1 MHRLI
6 APLVFS
12 SVLIIGAGTCLFLY
26 NGAQRANLAQAE
38 EYADEAVDRV
48 MQRLDQHLS
57 LLRATRAFF
66 IAHDSAVELKQF
78 RHFIDAL
85 EIDKH
90 YPGVQGIGF
99 AKWEK
104 TGDEAPSLSALH
116 RDYGPD
122 IRIWPDTDQ
131 SMRTPIMLLEPQDA
145 RNRAA
150 LGYDMFS
157 EAVRRAAITKAMS
170 SDQIAATGPVM
181 LVQEITTEKQAG
193 FLVYTALVGQL
204 DGKET
209 THTDGLQGFVYSPF
223 RAGDLFRAAFAQ
235 SPSLPVLVK
244 AHDSGNDAVTLY
256 EDTMYETRLQHSG
269 TVLPGRVIT
278 RKVVVADRQWIFDI
292 IVLPKQ
298 HWNLQDLAPII
309 AAMAF
314 FLLACMLAW
323 ITHSQLRALKAAHNL
338 RALSEKSLTEKDLLL
353 REMKH
358 RIKNSIARILAMA
371 RQSAH
376 HAEDIDSFSRTFT
389 ARLQAMANA
398 QDALTRS
405 HWQSANLKD
414 LLIKELRQVL
424 GDESCDD
431 RVMGPD
437 VELDERTTQ
446 ALGLTFHELSTNA
459 LKYSN
464 VSEDP
469 DVLSVT
475 WSIMKEGK
483 KESLHIRWV
492 EVSGDSLAAPEH
504 KGFGSKLIDA
514 NIRGELNGK
523 IERHFGSDGLT
534 VDIIVP
540 IGARPKQ
547 TMR

>member
-26 NGAQRANLAQAE
+26 NGAQRANQTQAE
-38 EYADEAVDRV
+38 EFADEAVDRV

-57 LLRATRAFF
+57 LLRATKAFF
-66 IAHDSAVELKQF
+66 IAHDSVVERIQF

-85 EIDKH
+85 EITKH

-104 TGDEAPSLSALH
+104 TGDETPSLAALQQ
-116 RDYGPD
+116 DYGPD

-145 RNRAA
+145 RNHAA

-157 EAVRRAAITKAMS
+157 EPVRRAAITKAMS

-181 LVQEITTEKQAG
+181 LVQEITTNKQAG
-193 FLVYTALVGQL
+193 FLVYTALVGQV
-204 DGKET
+204 DSSEISHAET
-209 THTDGLQGFVYSPF
+209 LQGFVYAPF

-244 AHDSGNDAVTLY
+244 AYDSGNDAVTLY
-256 EDTMYETRLQHSG
+256 KDNMYETQLQRSG
-269 TVLPGRVIT
+269 TVLPDTVIT
-278 RKVVVADRQWIFDI
+278 RKVDVADRQWIFDI

-298 HWNLQDLAPII
+298 HWNLQDLAPFI
-309 AAMAF
+309 AAVAF

-323 ITHSQLRALKAAHNL
+323 ITHSQLRALRAAHNL

-353 REMKH
+353 QEMKH

-376 HAEDIDSFSRTFT
+376 HAEDIDSFSLAFT

-414 LLIKELRQVL
+414 LLTKELRQVL

-431 RVMGPD
+431 RIMGPD
-437 VELDERTTQ
+437 VELDESTTQ

-469 DVLSVT
+469 DVLFVT
-475 WSIMKEGK
+475 WSLVKVGRTEY
-483 KESLHIRWV
+483 LHIKWV
-492 EVSGDSLAAPEH
+492 EVSRDSLRAPEH

-523 IERHFGSDGLT
+523 IERHFGKDGLT

-540 IGARPKQ
+540 VPSRPKQ